1 MSGDPNLFYT
11 AFGRSAGH
19 RNTKLGAKFRS
30 VNDARLTSTQEFIQL
45 NGATPLTSVPGFS
58 LWRSLALKTSCG
70 VVEWKSGFRGLMPDL
85 LHIADLG
92 VTQDA
97 ILSALIEWSTPP
109 ILVIYMTC
117 ELDA

>member
-45 NGATPLTSVPGFS
+45 KRRDSIDKCAWFFA
-58 LWRSLALKTSCG
+58 LA
-70 VVEWKSGFRGLMPDL
+70 
-85 LHIADLG
+85 
-92 VTQDA
+92 
-97 ILSALIEWSTPP
+97 
-109 ILVIYMTC
+109 
-117 ELDA
+117 

>member
-45 NGATPLTSVPGFS
+45 NGATPLASVPGFS
-58 LWRSLALKTSCG
+58 LWRSLALKNKLWSCG
-70 VVEWKSGFRGLMPDL
+70 VEIWFQR
-85 LHIADLG
+85 
-92 VTQDA
+92 TDA
-97 ILSALIEWSTPP
+97 
-109 ILVIYMTC
+109 
-117 ELDA
+117 

>member
-1 MSGDPNLFYT
+1 
-11 AFGRSAGH
+11 
-19 RNTKLGAKFRS
+19 
-30 VNDARLTSTQEFIQL
+30 
-45 NGATPLTSVPGFS
+45 
-58 LWRSLALKTSCG
+58 
-70 VVEWKSGFRGLMPDL
+70 MPDL